1 MGSQEGR
8 NDVNEK
14 ARPELDAKALHHYRT
29 LLAVRTGRIVS
40 LSEAAD
46 DAVRRATAQLAK
58 ASA

>member
-1 MGSQEGR
+1 M
-8 NDVNEK
+8 NEK

-29 LLAVRTGRIVS
+29 QLAVRTGRIVS